1 MAQISDPAVSALL
14 AKPNHAVLST
24 LNADGSI
31 HSAII
36 WLDVEDD
43 KLALNSARGRAWPTN
58 LERDGRATLLLLNED
73 NPYEYAE
80 IRGTAELTD
89 EGADEQIDTLAQ
101 KYINQEKYPW
111 RTPDEQRVKVLI
123 TPTRVRHAKAA

>member
-1 MAQISDPAVSALL
+1 MANITDPAVSELL
-14 AKPNHAVLST
+14 TKPNHAVLST
-24 LNADGSI
+24 LNADGTI

-36 WLDVEDD
+36 WLGVEDD
-43 KLALNSARGRAWPTN
+43 KLALNTARGRAWPTN
-58 LERDGRATLLLLNED
+58 LERDPRATLVVLNQD

-80 IRGTAELTD
+80 IRGEAELTD
-89 EGADEQIDTLAQ
+89 EGADEHIDTLAQ

-123 TPTRVRHAKAA
+123 TPTRVRHAKAG

>member
-1 MAQISDPAVSALL
+1 MAQITDPGVSELL

-31 HSAII
+31 HSAVI
-36 WLDVEDD
+36 WLNVEDG

-58 LERDGRATLLLLNED
+58 LERDPRATLVVLNQD

-80 IRGTAELTD
+80 IRGEAELTD
-89 EGADEQIDTLAQ
+89 EGADEHIDTLAQ

-111 RTPDEQRVKVLI
+111 RTPDETRVKVLI
-123 TPTRVRHAKAA
+123 TPSRVRYAKAG

>member
-1 MAQISDPAVSALL
+1 MAQITDPAVSELL

-31 HSAII
+31 HSATI
-36 WLDVEDD
+36 WLDVEDG

-58 LERDGRATLLLLNED
+58 LERDSTATLLLLNEE
-73 NPYEYAE
+73 NPYEYVE

-89 EGADEQIDTLAQ
+89 DGADEQIDALAQ

-111 RTPDEQRVKVLI
+111 RTPGEQRVKVLI
-123 TPTRVRHAKAA
+123 TPTRVRYAKAG